1 MKKNPLISE
10 LIKNSDL
17 PKTAFNGYA
26 QTELIS
32 NTEARI
38 DGCKGII
45 EYSNEK
51 ISLNLGNISAQFC
64 GNGLELKLFENEQAV
79 INGFFSAINFS

>member
-1 MKKNPLISE
+1 MKKNSLISG
-10 LIKNSDL
+10 LIKDIDL

-26 QTELIS
+26 QTEIIS

-45 EYSNEK
+45 EYSEEK
-51 ISLNLGNISAQFC
+51 ISLNLGNICAQFC
-64 GNGLELKLFENEQAV
+64 GSRLELKLFEDEQAV
-79 INGFFSAINFS
+79 INGCFSAINFS